1 MLVIVNLCLKMLKQ
15 YYVRQRGVISM
26 YNNSQS
32 PIMVVSGKKAKEILK
47 KAETPIAN
55 HTRAVNKARE
65 RLRKLGTIK

>member
-1 MLVIVNLCLKMLKQ
+1 
-15 YYVRQRGVISM
+15 M

-47 KAETPIAN
+47 KAEKPIAN